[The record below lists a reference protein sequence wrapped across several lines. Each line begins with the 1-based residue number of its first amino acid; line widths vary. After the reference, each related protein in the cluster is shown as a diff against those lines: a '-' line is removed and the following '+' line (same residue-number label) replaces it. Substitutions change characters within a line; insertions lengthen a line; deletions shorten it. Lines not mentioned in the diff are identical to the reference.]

1 MSDQTAAPKKENS
14 KPADGEHK
22 TSFWGFIG
30 QALGLAFTYRMLAS
44 LVALALLV
52 QIGFNLLMPL
62 SYRYIFDKAIV
73 NKDMPLLAMLLGIL
87 AVGFLLN
94 AGAGLMQDFGTATIG
109 SRISKSLQERMFAN
123 LQKQSTDF
131 FSKTPQGDIVA
142 CFGPDVMA
150 IETALVRGL
159 PSFCMRLVTIVTSL
173 VLLFVIEWRLA
184 MVALVLMPMIAFAP
198 KPFGPRARKF
208 GRSRDDLQSGNAG
221 LVQENLLN
229 HLTIRTFNL
238 SKYREQ
244 QFGERLTRLQEDD
257 FRANFFTS
265 MIGRST
271 NVAAGFLQI
280 GVLGVGA
287 ILAVMGFLTTG
298 LLIAFIGLLLNIG
311 GATDNLTQAIPLL
324 VQGMNSYSRIQKLL
338 GAQPA
343 LPDSPTATAL
353 PAIQENLKL
362 QGVEFAYQADH
373 PILRGVDIEIPAGKT
388 VAIVGGSGSGKSTVL
403 SLLMRLY
410 DPNKGKILLDNVD
423 LRDGTEASLRAQTSV
438 VLQNTALFDTSI
450 AENIRM
456 GRLDATD
463 EEIVAAAKNAGI
475 HDLIE
480 TFPDGYQSVVGS
492 QGGSLSGGQRQR
504 IAIARALLRNPRI
517 LFLDEATSAL
527 DAHTEAE
534 IGATLDAISA
544 DWTVVSVTHRFTHIT
559 NYDLIIVMEKGQVV
573 ESGTHEELLAK
584 DGRYAMLWRKQS
596 GFTITD
602 DGKAS
607 VSVERLRGIPFL
619 SECSDEVLQKLSKSL
634 VSESF
639 AAGKPVFEEGEPGS
653 KFYIVARGKLENYV
667 KLEGDKETPLGM
679 LDDGDYFGEMALI
692 RPVPRTWSVRAVV
705 DSTCISLDRQQFM
718 ELMDADPKL
727 KEAVTTTA
735 YERAAEWTQAI
746 MEAADA

>member
-1 MSDQTAAPKKENS
+1 MNDQTATPKNESGKAVE
-14 KPADGEHK
+14 EHK
-22 TSFWGFIG
+22 VSFWAFIG
-30 QALGLAFTYRMLAS
+30 QALHLAFTYRLLAS

-52 QIGFNLLMPL
+52 QIAFNLLMPL
-62 SYRYIFDKAIV
+62 SYRYIFDNAIL
-73 NKDMPLLAMLLGIL
+73 NKDMGLLAMLLGIL

-94 AGAGLMQDFGTATIG
+94 AGAGLMQDYGTATIG
-109 SRISKSLQERMFAN
+109 SRVSKSLQEKMFSN

-131 FSKTPQGDIVA
+131 FSKTPQADIIA

-150 IETALVRGL
+150 IETAMVRGL

-173 VLLFVIEWRLA
+173 TLLFVIEWRLA
-184 MVALVLMPMIAFAP
+184 MVALILMPMIAFAP

-221 LVQENLLN
+221 MVQENLLN

-244 QFGERLTRLQEDD
+244 QFGDRLTRLQEDD

-287 ILAVMGFLTTG
+287 VLAVMGFLTTG

-338 GAQPA
+338 GAQAA
-343 LPDSPTATAL
+343 LPDSPTAKVL

-362 QGVEFAYQADH
+362 QGVEFAYQPDH

-423 LRDGTEASLRAQTSV
+423 LRDATEASLRAQTSV

-463 EEIVAAAKNAGI
+463 DEIVAAAKDAGI

-480 TFPDGYQSVVGS
+480 TFPNGYQSVVGS

-559 NYDLIIVMEKGQVV
+559 NYDLIIVMEKGLVV

-607 VSVERLRGIPFL
+607 ISVERLRGISFL
-619 SECSDEVLQKLSKSL
+619 SECSDEVLLKLSKSL

-639 AAGKPVFEEGEPGS
+639 SAGKPVFEEGEPGS

-727 KEAVTTTA
+727 KEAVTSTA

>member
-1 MSDQTAAPKKENS
+1 MNDQTATPKNESGKAAE
-14 KPADGEHK
+14 EHK
-22 TSFWGFIG
+22 VSFWAFIG
-30 QALGLAFTYRMLAS
+30 QALHLAFTYRLLAS

-52 QIGFNLLMPL
+52 QIAFNLLMPL
-62 SYRYIFDKAIV
+62 SYRYIFDNAIL
-73 NKDMPLLAMLLGIL
+73 NKDMGLLAMLLGIL

-94 AGAGLMQDFGTATIG
+94 AGAGLMQDYGTATIG
-109 SRISKSLQERMFAN
+109 SRVSKSLQEKMFSN

-131 FSKTPQGDIVA
+131 FSKTPQADIIA

-173 VLLFVIEWRLA
+173 TLLFVIEWRLA
-184 MVALVLMPMIAFAP
+184 MVALLLMPMIAFAP

-221 LVQENLLN
+221 MVQENLLN

-244 QFGERLTRLQEDD
+244 QFGDRLTRLQEDD
-257 FRANFFTS
+257 FKANFFTS

-287 ILAVMGFLTTG
+287 VLAVMGFLTTG

-338 GAQPA
+338 GAQAA
-343 LPDSPTATAL
+343 LPDSPTAKVL

-362 QGVEFAYQADH
+362 QGVEFAYQPDH

-423 LRDGTEASLRAQTSV
+423 LRDATEASLRAQTSV

-463 EEIVAAAKNAGI
+463 DEIVAAAKDAGI

-544 DWTVVSVTHRFTHIT
+544 DWTVISVTHRFTHIT
-559 NYDLIIVMEKGQVV
+559 NYDLIIVMEKGLVV

-607 VSVERLRGIPFL
+607 ISVERLRGIPFL
-619 SECSDEVLQKLSKSL
+619 SECSDEVLLKLSKSL

-727 KEAVTTTA
+727 KEAVTSTA

>member
-1 MSDQTAAPKKENS
+1 MSDQKAAPKNEAAKA
-14 KPADGEHK
+14 ADGEHK
-22 TSFWGFIG
+22 VSFWGFIG
-30 QALGLAFTYRMLAS
+30 QALGLAFTYRLLAS

-73 NKDMPLLAMLLGIL
+73 NKDMGLLAILLGVL

-173 VLLFVIEWRLA
+173 ILLFVIEWRLA
-184 MVALVLMPMIAFAP
+184 MAALILMPMIAFAP

-338 GAQPA
+338 SAQAA

-362 QGVEFAYQADH
+362 QGVEFAYQPDH

-463 EEIVAAAKNAGI
+463 EEIVAAAKDAGI

-480 TFPDGYQSVVGS
+480 TFPNGYQSVVGS

>member
-1 MSDQTAAPKKENS
+1 MSQQTSQATAGQSP
-14 KPADGEHK
+14 DLEHK
-22 TSFWGFIG
+22 VTFWAFIG
-30 QALGLAFTYRMLAS
+30 QALKLAFGYRVLAS
-44 LVALALLV
+44 LVALSLLI

-73 NKDMPLLAMLLGIL
+73 NKDMPLLAMLLGVL
-87 AVGFLLN
+87 ALGFLLN

-109 SRISKSLQERMFAN
+109 SRVSQLLQDQMFRN
-123 LQKQSTDF
+123 LQKQSSDF
-131 FSKTPQGDIVA
+131 FSKTPQGDVIA

-159 PSFCMRLVTIVTSL
+159 PSFCMRLVMILTSL
-173 VLLFVIEWRLA
+173 TLLFVIEWRLA
-184 MVALVLMPMIAFAP
+184 LVALVLMPLIAFAP

-208 GRSRDDLQSGNAG
+208 GRSRDDLQSGNASM
-221 LVQENLLN
+221 VQENLLN

-238 SKYREQ
+238 SAYRQQ
-244 QFGERLTRLQEDD
+244 QFAERLERLQHDD
-257 FRANFFTS
+257 FKANFFTS

-287 ILAVMGFLTTG
+287 VLAVMGFLTTG

-338 GAQPA
+338 NAKPGLADA
-343 LPDSPTATAL
+343 KDAKTLPEIHSG
-353 PAIQENLKL
+353 LKL

-410 DPNKGKILLDNVD
+410 DPNKGKVLLDDMD
-423 LRDGTEASLRAQTSV
+423 LRDATEASLRAQTSV
-438 VLQNTALFDTSI
+438 VLQNTALFDTTI

-456 GRLDATD
+456 GRLDASDD
-463 EEIVAAAKNAGI
+463 EIIAAAKEAGI
-475 HDLIE
+475 HDLIQ
-480 TFPDGYQSVVGS
+480 TFPDAYQSIVGS

-504 IAIARALLRNPRI
+504 IAIARALLRRPRI

-559 NYDLIIVMEKGQVV
+559 AYDLIIVMEKGLVV
-573 ESGTHEELLAK
+573 ETGTHDELLAK

-607 VSVERLRGIPFL
+607 VSVSRLREIPFL
-619 SECSDEVLQKLSKSL
+619 SECSDEILQKLSKSL
-634 VSESF
+634 VSEFF
-639 AAGKPVFEEGEPGS
+639 AAGKIVFEEGEPGS
-653 KFYIVARGKLENYV
+653 KFYIVARGRLENYV
-667 KLEGDKETPLGM
+667 KLEGDKETALGM

-718 ELMDADPKL
+718 ELMEADPEL
-727 KEAVTTTA
+727 KAAVTATA

>member
-1 MSDQTAAPKKENS
+1 MSEQTSAA
-14 KPADGEHK
+14 KPEAGKAQDGEHK
-22 TSFWGFIG
+22 VTFWAFIG
-30 QALGLAFTYRMLAS
+30 QALRLAFTYRLLAS

-73 NKDMPLLAMLLGIL
+73 NKDMPLLAILLGVL

-109 SRISKSLQERMFAN
+109 SRVSKSLQEQMFSN

-131 FSKTPQGDIVA
+131 FSKTPQGDIIA

-159 PSFCMRLVTIVTSL
+159 PSFCMRLVTILTSL
-173 VLLFVIEWRLA
+173 TLLFVIEWRLA
-184 MVALVLMPMIAFAP
+184 LVALALMPMIAFAP

-221 LVQENLLN
+221 MVQENLLN

-238 SKYREQ
+238 SDYRAK
-244 QFGERLTRLQEDD
+244 QFGERLSRLQEDD

-338 GAQPA
+338 SAK
-343 LPDSPTATAL
+343 PDLSDGKDARAL
-353 PAIQENLKL
+353 PAINENLKL
-362 QGVEFAYQADH
+362 QGVEFSYQAGH
-373 PILRGVDIEIPAGKT
+373 PILRGVDIEIPAGQT

-410 DPNKGKILLDNVD
+410 DPVRGKVMLDNMD

-438 VLQNTALFDTSI
+438 VLQNTALFDTTI

-463 EEIVAAAKNAGI
+463 EEIVAAAKDAGI

-480 TFPDGYQSVVGS
+480 SFPDGYQSVVGS

-504 IAIARALLRNPRI
+504 IAIARALLRQPRI

-559 NYDLIIVMEKGQVV
+559 GYDLIIVMEKGLVV

-607 VSVERLRGIPFL
+607 VSVERLREIPFL
-619 SECSDEVLQKLSKSL
+619 SECNDEILQKLSKSL

-639 AAGKPVFEEGEPGS
+639 AAGKTVFEEGEPGS

-705 DSTCISLDRQQFM
+705 DSTCISIDRQQFM

-746 MEAADA
+746 MEAADV

>member
-1 MSDQTAAPKKENS
+1 MSDKKEDS
-14 KPADGEHK
+14 GQQRKKMPEDEHK
-22 TSFWGFIG
+22 VSFWGFIV
-30 QALGLAFTYRMLAS
+30 QALKLAFTYRLLAS
-44 LVALALLV
+44 LVALSLIV
-52 QIGFNLLMPL
+52 QVAFNLLMPI

-73 NKDMPLLAMLLGIL
+73 NKDMALLAMLLGVL

-109 SRISKSLQERMFAN
+109 SNISKSLQEKMFSN

-131 FSKTPQGDIVA
+131 FSKTPQGDIIA

-159 PSFCMRLVTIVTSL
+159 PSFCMRLVTIVSSL

-184 MVALVLMPMIAFAP
+184 LVALVLMPMIAIAP

-221 LVQENLLN
+221 MVQENLLN
-229 HLTIRTFNL
+229 HLTIRTFDL

-244 QFGERLTRLQEDD
+244 QFDERLSRLQQDD
-257 FRANFFTS
+257 FKANFFTS
-265 MIGRST
+265 LIGRST

-338 GAQPA
+338 RAKAA
-343 LPDSPTATAL
+343 LSDRENAGPL
-353 PAIQENLKL
+353 PVIHDNLKL
-362 QGVEFAYQADH
+362 EGVEFAYQSGH
-373 PILRGVDIEIPAGKT
+373 PILRGVDLEIPAGKT

-410 DPNKGKILLDNVD
+410 DPNKGKISLDNID
-423 LRDGTEASLRAQTSV
+423 LREGTEASLRNQTSV

-463 EEIVAAAKNAGI
+463 DEIIEAAKAAGI
-475 HDLIE
+475 HELIE
-480 TFPDGYQSVVGS
+480 TFPDGYRSIVGS

-504 IAIARALLRNPRI
+504 IAIARALLRQPRI

-534 IGATLDAISA
+534 IGATLDAITS

-559 NYDLIIVMEKGQVV
+559 GYDQIVVMDKGLVV
-573 ESGTHEELLAK
+573 EVGTHDELLAK

-596 GFTITD
+596 GFTISD

-607 VSVERLRGIPFL
+607 VSVERLKAIPFL
-619 SECSDEVLQKLSKSL
+619 SECSNEVLEKLSKSL
-634 VSESF
+634 ISESF
-639 AAGKPVFEEGEPGS
+639 TAGK
-653 KFYIVARGKLENYV
+653 
-667 KLEGDKETPLGM
+667 
-679 LDDGDYFGEMALI
+679 
-692 RPVPRTWSVRAVV
+692 
-705 DSTCISLDRQQFM
+705 
-718 ELMDADPKL
+718 
-727 KEAVTTTA
+727 
-735 YERAAEWTQAI
+735 
-746 MEAADA
+746 